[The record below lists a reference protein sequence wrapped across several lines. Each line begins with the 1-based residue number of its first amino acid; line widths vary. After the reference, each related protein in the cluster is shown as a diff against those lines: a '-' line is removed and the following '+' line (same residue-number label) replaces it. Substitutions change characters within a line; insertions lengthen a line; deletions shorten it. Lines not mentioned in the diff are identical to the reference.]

1 VPVACG
7 VVDRP
12 VTATVGVRLTGVPD
26 CGVTVTLERGRWAV
40 GCGAP
45 DAGARGAGLTGT
57 TRGTAGFSVICGPE
71 KGVGVGGSVVAVALA
86 ISVGVAVGIASGT
99 NSTTCTTAVGSGV
112 GNGRAASAASSA
124 STRCN
129 SIVLPRPRRY
139 PAQANKNTMATSA
152 YCTRCQSVSWSY
164 QKSSRRTR
172 GG

>member
-1 VPVACG
+1 
-7 VVDRP
+7 
-12 VTATVGVRLTGVPD
+12 VGVRLTPVPD
-26 CGVTVTLERGRWAV
+26 GVTVTLERGRWAV

-71 KGVGVGGSVVAVALA
+71 NGVGVGATAVAVAVGSA
-86 ISVGVAVGIASGT
+86 VGVVGGMSSGM
-99 NSTTCTTAVGSGV
+99 NSTTWTTTVGSGV

-129 SIVLPRPRRY
+129 SIVLPSPRRY
-139 PAQANKNTMATSA
+139 PAQANKKTMATSA